1 MKQLIRYILMMIYI
15 LLIVGCTPALP
26 ETTPEL
32 PAPGNEDAKE
42 AIVVGDQVGQSQT
55 SKAET
60 IGSNTQ
66 EFRITAKQWS
76 FEPSVI
82 TVSEGDAV
90 KLSVSSVDVTHGLRL
105 AEFGISEILKPGKT
119 VDIEF
124 IANKKGTFSFFCT
137 VQCGSGHGSMRGT
150 LIVK

>member
-1 MKQLIRYILMMIYI
+1 MKPLISYALMITSV
-15 LLIVGCTPALP
+15 LLIVGCTSALP
-26 ETTPEL
+26 NTTQEF
-32 PAPGNEDAKE
+32 PAPGNEGVEE
-42 AIVVGDQVGQSQT
+42 AIVVDNQVDPSQT

-60 IGSNTQ
+60 IESNTR

-82 TVSEGDAV
+82 TVNEGDKV
-90 KLSVSSVDVTHGLRL
+90 KLSVSSIDITHGLRL

-119 VDIEF
+119 INLEF

-137 VQCGSGHGSMRGT
+137 VPCGSGHGDMRGT